1 LANFC
6 SRFNHLCAACAPL
19 LCVQITFAVT
29 SKDQGN
35 CGSCGSCGCVP
46 WDALLSALEVT
57 WPYLLWVTGFASGVV
72 YFIINACLGR
82 YGDW

>member
-1 LANFC
+1 MCPAVSL
-6 SRFNHLCAACAPL
+6 S

-29 SKDQGN
+29 SKDKGGN
-35 CGSCGSCGCVP
+35 GPGR
-46 WDALLSALEVT
+46 WDALLAALEVT
-57 WPYLLWVTGFASGVV
+57 WPYLLWVTGFASGVL